1 LRILNRQHPIRLDA
15 LNHREV
21 DKSKHCVAS
30 TLNDRLKKGD
40 KKGQNGRY
48 WGTYDIAFRE
58 EFAEGGEV
66 DKKLVEDL
74 LWDGRVGSLLF
85 EFSGKVQDFMHNDE
99 EVVAAPL
106 RVTRDELSHNCIDL
120 LDDVHAQQFFKFD
133 LARSHDRSDNLE
145 CGGVEL
151 VVAYLE
157 VLE

>member
-30 TLNDRLKKGD
+30 TLNDR
-40 KKGQNGRY
+40 
-48 WGTYDIAFRE
+48 DIAFRE